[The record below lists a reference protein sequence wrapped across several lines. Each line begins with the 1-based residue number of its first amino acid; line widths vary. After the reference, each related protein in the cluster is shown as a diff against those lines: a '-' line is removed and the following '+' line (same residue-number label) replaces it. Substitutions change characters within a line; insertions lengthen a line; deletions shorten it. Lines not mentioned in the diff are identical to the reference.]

1 VPVTVEDVRRLA
13 LSLPGTTE
21 HLIRDRVKFRVKQ
34 LVYVAFSR
42 DETLMGFGFP
52 REQRAALVESE
63 PDKFLLPSQGD
74 MRYQWVVARMAA
86 DGAIC
91 AKTYYE
97 PGFGAQRNLPL
108 PTVEMVKTH
117 LNQDLE
123 VSTILITM
131 YDSRTN
137 LAAGVA
143 AEVRDHFS
151 GQVLRTSIPRSV
163 RVSEAPSYGQSVM
176 TYDPGSPGA
185 LSYLEAAR
193 ELARRGAGTHQ
204 EGTR

>member
-63 PDKFLLPSQGD
+63 PDKFQLPSQGD

-86 DGAIC
+86 LD
-91 AKTYYE
+91 
-97 PGFGAQRNLPL
+97 P
-108 PTVEMVKTH
+108 VEMSELVT
-117 LNQDLE
+117 DAW
-123 VSTILITM
+123 TM
-131 YDSRTN
+131 VVPKY
-137 LAAGVA
+137 V
-143 AEVRDHFS
+143 
-151 GQVLRTSIPRSV
+151 
-163 RVSEAPSYGQSVM
+163 
-176 TYDPGSPGA
+176 
-185 LSYLEAAR
+185 AR
-193 ELARRGAGTHQ
+193 EYFGQQA
-204 EGTR
+204 